1 MVKAP
6 LANYGIEI
14 GEAIKTSRLFNTSE
28 VEGACPPHY
37 DPDGFL
43 YEPDNGRSRW
53 SVCIR

>member
-1 MVKAP
+1 MVKAA

-14 GEAIKTSRLFNTSE
+14 GETIKTSRLFNTSE

-43 YEPDNGRSRW
+43 YEPDTGRS
-53 SVCIR
+53 